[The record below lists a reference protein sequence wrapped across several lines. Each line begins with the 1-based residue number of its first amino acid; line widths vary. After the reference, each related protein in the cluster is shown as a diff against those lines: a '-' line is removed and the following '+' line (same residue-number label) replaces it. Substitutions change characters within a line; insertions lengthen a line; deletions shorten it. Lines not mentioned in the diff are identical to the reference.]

1 MSKSEDKQMVHEGK
15 DMPSK
20 VSGPDDKQM
29 APETPS
35 KLYLHIG
42 DGGVSFEVVD
52 QGHGPTV
59 VISSSHFGNDNLK
72 FSFHTDQA
80 SLVQLSTMFLKA
92 AFGKKY
98 SKDYCYKAHV
108 LKLSGSMQEEDIQ
121 DEKDS
126 IK

>member
-1 MSKSEDKQMVHEGK
+1 MSKSEDKQMVYESK
-15 DMPSK
+15 DVSK
-20 VSGPDDKQM
+20 TSSPDDKEV
-29 APETPS
+29 APEIPN
-35 KLYLHIG
+35 KLYLHVG

-80 SLVQLSTMFLKA
+80 SLVQLSTMLLKA
-92 AFGKKY
+92 ALGKKY

-108 LKLSGSMQEEDIQ
+108 LKLSDSAQEDLQ
-121 DEKDS
+121 DEMDLAK
-126 IK
+126 